1 MKKKLLILT
10 TMAAFSLTSCATI
23 FTGTRDMIRFNS
35 QPQGAEVRIDG
46 LKVCNT
52 PCSALVKRS
61 LKQETVDFKLD
72 GYETK
77 TIGLEQKF
85 NAVSVL
91 NLLSLLNWA
100 IDAATGS
107 VIKYDRKSYDIEMS
121 EMKAAPR
128 ENRN

>member
-35 QPQGAEVRIDG
+35 QPQGAEVQIDG

-61 LKQETVDFKLD
+61 LKKETVDFKLD